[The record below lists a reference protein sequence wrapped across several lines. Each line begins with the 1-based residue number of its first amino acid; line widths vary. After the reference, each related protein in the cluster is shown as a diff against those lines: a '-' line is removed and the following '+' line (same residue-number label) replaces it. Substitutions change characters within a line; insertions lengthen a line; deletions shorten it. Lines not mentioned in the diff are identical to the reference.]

1 MMIHPLNLPDAALAG
16 AIFPLIPASLA
27 PQLRMPTLRNEF
39 LDLIRISDLAELGP
53 QPRPSRLPR
62 AQLESQLEAWFQQRA
77 ISRDD
82 RPALLSTGL
91 LWQDHL
97 EEAHALAQEIPTTT
111 GSFLHAIM
119 HRREPDYHNA
129 CYWFHRVGRHDAFYA
144 IARSAIPFLVKQ
156 GEQLLA
162 PKLIPN
168 GLWNP
173 FAFVDACA
181 EALRPASTSH
191 NLEILRQLQR
201 IELESL
207 VGSLLMVADTPPSS

>member
-1 MMIHPLNLPDAALAG
+1 MPNLR
-16 AIFPLIPASLA
+16 S
-27 PQLRMPTLRNEF
+27 EF
-39 LDLIRISDLAELGP
+39 LELIRISDLAELGP
-53 QPRPSRLPR
+53 EPRPSRLPR
-62 AQLESQLEAWFQQRA
+62 PELEHRLEAWFQQRA
-77 ISRDD
+77 ISNDD
-82 RPALLSTGL
+82 RPALLSAAL

-97 EEAHALAQEIPTTT
+97 EEAHALAQEISTTT

-119 HRREPDYHNA
+119 HRREPDYNNA
-129 CYWFHRVGRHDAFYA
+129 CYWFHRVGRHESFHA
-144 IARSAIPFLVKQ
+144 IARSATPFLVKQ

-181 EALRPASTSH
+181 DALRPGSTNH
-191 NLEILRQLQR
+191 NCQILRQLQR

-207 VGSLLMVADTPPSS
+207 VADMLMIADAPPGS

>member
-1 MMIHPLNLPDAALAG
+1 
-16 AIFPLIPASLA
+16 
-27 PQLRMPTLRNEF
+27 MPTRRIEF
-39 LDLIRISDLAELGP
+39 LELIRISDLAELGP
-53 QPRPSRLPR
+53 KPRPSRMPR
-62 AQLESQLEAWFQQRA
+62 AELESQLETWFERRA
-77 ISRDD
+77 IARDD
-82 RPALLSTGL
+82 RPALLSAGL

-97 EEAHALAQEIPTTT
+97 EEAHALAQEISTTT

-144 IARSAIPFLVKQ
+144 IARTATPFLVKQ

-181 EALRPASTSH
+181 EALRPASASH

-207 VGSLLMVADTPPSS
+207 VGTLLAIADTPPGS